1 MPFTPHRGQPH
12 IRTWPGTFQAH
23 GGSCWRAWRAY
34 VVMPSG
40 WWSGAGDMAWA
51 EVATA
56 KTIAT
61 ATNLIIVT
69 SICSVFA
76 DFNLP
81 LTEHYHG

>member
-1 MPFTPHRGQPH
+1 
-12 IRTWPGTFQAH
+12 
-23 GGSCWRAWRAY
+23 
-34 VVMPSG
+34 
-40 WWSGAGDMAWA
+40 MAWA

-69 SICSVFA
+69 SICTRLA